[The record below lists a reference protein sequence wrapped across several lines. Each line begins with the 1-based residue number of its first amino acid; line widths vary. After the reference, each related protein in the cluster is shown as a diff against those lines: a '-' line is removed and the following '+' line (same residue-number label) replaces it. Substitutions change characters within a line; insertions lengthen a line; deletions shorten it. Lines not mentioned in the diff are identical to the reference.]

1 MSDRRRIV
9 ITGVGAVTPCGLTAD
24 ESWANIRAGK
34 SGVSTVEWFDG
45 AVRIAAEVKGFD
57 PLEYIDRRTAR
68 RTDRFVHFALAAA
81 KQAIEDSGIDITE
94 DGDRIGCSVGTGIGG
109 LHTQEIAHRKLF
121 EAGPDR
127 LNPYWVT
134 ALIPNMGAAEIS
146 MLYGTRGPLTTE
158 CTACAASAMS
168 LGNAIL
174 YIRAG
179 MADAMLAGGVESPI
193 VALGLG
199 GFGTMRA
206 LSRRN
211 DDPEGSSRPFDGQRD
226 GFVLAEGGAVLVLEE
241 LGRAQSRGAP
251 IYAEVLGYG
260 MSSDAH
266 HLTEPDP
273 TGENPARAMQNA
285 MEDAGVTPDDIGY
298 VNAHAHLDAGRRLG
312 RDAGAED
319 RAGRGAR
326 ATQVPISST
335 KSETGH
341 LLGAAGALET
351 IVTTLAMRDSFLPPT
366 INQTDPDPLCDL
378 DYIPN
383 VGREADVDVALT
395 NSFGFGGH
403 NAALVLRRWDAG
415 LNATRDRPAASHIGV
430 RGGTNQRRYQPGGG
444 RRRRRQAGGA
454 GAVRGTP
461 RP

>member
-1 MSDRRRIV
+1 MSDQNGNERRRIV
-9 ITGVGAVTPCGLTAD
+9 ITGMGAITPCGLDVVETWKNVR
-24 ESWANIRAGK
+24 EGN
-34 SGVSTVEWFDG
+34 SGVSCVDG
-45 AVRIAAEVKGFD
+45 FEGAIRVAGMVQGFD

-81 KQAIEDSGIDITE
+81 RHAIDSAGIDIAA
-94 DGDRIGCSVGTGIGG
+94 DADRIGCSVGTGIGG
-109 LHTQEIAHRKLF
+109 LKTEEVAHHKLF

-146 MLYGTRGPLTTE
+146 MMYGTRGPLTTE

-168 LGNAIL
+168 VGNAVM

-179 MADAMLAGGVESPI
+179 MADAMLAGGVEAP
-193 VALGLG
+193 VVPLGLG

-211 DDPEGSSRPFDGQRD
+211 DDPEGASRPFDAGRD

-241 LGRAQSRGAP
+241 LGRAQQRGAT
-251 IYAEVLGYG
+251 IHAEVLGYG

-273 TGENPARAMQNA
+273 VGANPARAMQNA
-285 MEDAGVTPDDIGY
+285 MADAGVTADQIGY
-298 VNAHAHLDAGRRLG
+298 INAHATSTPVGDAAETRALKLALG
-312 RDAGAED
+312 ED
-319 RAGRGAR
+319 RAR
-326 ATQVPISST
+326 AVPISST

-351 IVTTLAMRDSFLPPT
+351 ILTTLAMRDRFLPPT
-366 INQTDPDPLCDL
+366 INQTDPDPGCDL

-383 VGREADVDVALT
+383 VGREADVEIALT

-403 NAALVLRRWDAG
+403 NAALVLRRWDG
-415 LNATRDRPAASHIGV
+415 
-430 RGGTNQRRYQPGGG
+430 
-444 RRRRRQAGGA
+444 
-454 GAVRGTP
+454 
-461 RP
+461 

>member
-1 MSDRRRIV
+1 MSDQNGNERRRIV
-9 ITGVGAVTPCGLTAD
+9 ITGMGAITPCGLDVD
-24 ESWANIRAGK
+24 ETWKNVREGN
-34 SGVSTVEWFDG
+34 SGVSCVDG
-45 AVRIAAEVKGFD
+45 FEGAIRVAGMVQGFD

-81 KQAIEDSGIDITE
+81 RHAIDSAGIDIAA
-94 DGDRIGCSVGTGIGG
+94 DADRIGCSVGTGIGG
-109 LHTQEIAHRKLF
+109 LKTEEVAHHKLF

-146 MLYGTRGPLTTE
+146 MMYGTRGPLTTE

-168 LGNAIL
+168 VGNAVM

-179 MADAMLAGGVESPI
+179 MADAMLAGGVEAP
-193 VALGLG
+193 VVPLGLG

-211 DDPEGSSRPFDGQRD
+211 DDPEGASRPFDAGRD
-226 GFVLAEGGAVLVLEE
+226 GFVLAEGGAVLVLQE
-241 LGRAQSRGAP
+241 LGRAQQRGAT
-251 IYAEVLGYG
+251 IHAEVLGYG

-273 TGENPARAMQNA
+273 VGANPARAMQNA
-285 MEDAGVTPDDIGY
+285 MADAGVTADQIGY
-298 VNAHAHLDAGRRLG
+298 INAHATSTPVGDAAETRALKLALG
-312 RDAGAED
+312 ED
-319 RAGRGAR
+319 RAR
-326 ATQVPISST
+326 AVPISST

-351 IVTTLAMRDSFLPPT
+351 ILTTLAMRDRFLPPT
-366 INQTDPDPLCDL
+366 INQTDPDPGCDL

-383 VGREADVDVALT
+383 VGREADVEIALT

-403 NAALVLRRWDAG
+403 NAALVLRRWDG
-415 LNATRDRPAASHIGV
+415 
-430 RGGTNQRRYQPGGG
+430 
-444 RRRRRQAGGA
+444 
-454 GAVRGTP
+454 
-461 RP
+461 

>member
-1 MSDRRRIV
+1 
-9 ITGVGAVTPCGLTAD
+9 
-24 ESWANIRAGK
+24 
-34 SGVSTVEWFDG
+34 
-45 AVRIAAEVKGFD
+45 
-57 PLEYIDRRTAR
+57 
-68 RTDRFVHFALAAA
+68 
-81 KQAIEDSGIDITE
+81 
-94 DGDRIGCSVGTGIGG
+94 
-109 LHTQEIAHRKLF
+109 
-121 EAGPDR
+121 
-127 LNPYWVT
+127 VT
-134 ALIPNMGAAEIS
+134 ALIHNTGATEIS
-146 MLYGTRGPLTTE
+146 MLHGTRGPLTTE

-241 LGRAQSRGAP
+241 LERARGRGAS

-273 TGENPARAMQNA
+273 TGQNPARAMANA
-285 MEDAGVTPDDIGY
+285 MADAGVTPDDIGY
-298 VNAHAHLDAGRRLG
+298 INAHATSTAVGDSGETRALKIALG
-312 RDAGAED
+312 EE
-319 RAGRGAR
+319 RAK
-326 ATQVPISST
+326 QVPISST

-351 IVTTLAMRDSFLPPT
+351 IVTVLAMRDGFLPPT

-403 NAALVLRRWDAG
+403 NAALVLRRWDG
-415 LNATRDRPAASHIGV
+415 
-430 RGGTNQRRYQPGGG
+430 
-444 RRRRRQAGGA
+444 
-454 GAVRGTP
+454 
-461 RP
+461 